1 MEFINDDMV
10 NSLNKTKESLI
21 EYGRWLEKFT
31 QDNNLDS
38 YDQYLIQGGVNWR
51 KERNKH
57 IKDELV
63 GFLVNIK
70 NEGVNLAIINDDDI
84 IRTNDFTFRFAE
96 DNTTLHI
103 IIEDSGL
110 IINIPI
116 KDQVF
121 ELGTSNIK
129 LGAYELEEELW

>member
-10 NSLNKTKESLI
+10 NSLNKTKESFI

-31 QDNNLDS
+31 QDNNLDT
-38 YDQYLIQGGVNWR
+38 YDQYLIQGGINWR

-57 IKDELV
+57 IRDELV

-70 NEGVNLAIINDDDI
+70 NEGVNLAIINGDDI
-84 IRTNDFTFRFAE
+84 IRIKDFTFRFAE

-110 IINIPI
+110 VINIPI

-121 ELGTSNIK
+121 TLSISNIR

>member
-1 MEFINDDMV
+1 MEFINEDMV
-10 NSLNKTKESLI
+10 NSLNKSKENFI

-31 QDNNLDS
+31 QDNNLDT
-38 YDQYLIQGGVNWR
+38 YDQYLMQGGVNWR

-70 NEGVNLAIINDDDI
+70 NEGANLAIINGEDI

-96 DNTTLHI
+96 DNATLHI
-103 IIEDSGL
+103 VIEESGL
-110 IINIPI
+110 VINIPI

>member
-10 NSLNKTKESLI
+10 NSLNKSKENFI
-21 EYGRWLEKFT
+21 EYGRWLEKFR

-38 YDQYLIQGGVNWR
+38 YDQYLMQGGINWR

-70 NEGVNLAIINDDDI
+70 NESVNLAIINGDDV
-84 IRTNDFTFRFAE
+84 IRINDFTFRFAE

-103 IIEDSGL
+103 IEENSGL
-110 IINIPI
+110 VINMPI

-121 ELGTSNIK
+121 ELGTSTIK
-129 LGAYELEEELW
+129 LGDYELEEELW

>member
-10 NSLNKTKESLI
+10 NSLNKTKENFI

-38 YDQYLIQGGVNWR
+38 YDQYLMQGGINWR

-57 IKDELV
+57 IRDELV

-70 NEGVNLAIINDDDI
+70 NEWANLCIDNEK
-84 IRTNDFTFRFAE
+84 TNDMSFIKDFDFRFSQ
-96 DNTTLHI
+96 DNKVLHI
-103 IIEDSGL
+103 ENHNE
-110 IINIPI
+110 IINIYI
-116 KDQVF
+116 QDDDVF
-121 ELGTSNIK
+121 DVGLSTIRIGDYYLQEV
-129 LGAYELEEELW
+129 E

>member
-10 NSLNKTKESLI
+10 NSLNKSKENLI

-31 QDNNLDS
+31 QDNNLDT
-38 YDQYLIQGGVNWR
+38 YDQYLMQGGINWR

-57 IKDELV
+57 IRDELV

-70 NEGVNLAIINDDDI
+70 NEGVNLAIINDEDI

-96 DNTTLHI
+96 DNATLHI
-103 IIEDSGL
+103 VIEDSGL
-110 IINIPI
+110 VINIPI
-116 KDQVF
+116 KDKIF

-129 LGAYELEEELW
+129 LGDYELEEELW

>member
-1 MEFINDDMV
+1 MEFINENMV
-10 NSLNKTKESLI
+10 NNLNKTKENFI
-21 EYGRWLEKFT
+21 QYGRWLEKFT
-31 QDNNLDS
+31 QDNNLDT
-38 YDQYLIQGGVNWR
+38 YDQYLMQGGINWR

-70 NEGVNLAIINDDDI
+70 NEWANLAIITGDDI
-84 IRTNDFTFRFAE
+84 IRTKDFTFRFAE
-96 DNTTLHI
+96 DNTILHI
-103 IIEDSGL
+103 IEESGL
-110 IINIPI
+110 IINMPI

-121 ELGTSNIK
+121 ELNTSTIK

>member
-10 NSLNKTKESLI
+10 NSLNKTKENFI

-38 YDQYLIQGGVNWR
+38 YDQYLMQGGINWR

-57 IKDELV
+57 IRDELV

-70 NEGVNLAIINDDDI
+70 NEWANLAIIKDDNVVRI
-84 IRTNDFTFRFAE
+84 KDFTFRFAE
-96 DNTTLHI
+96 DNATLHI

-121 ELGTSNIK
+121 ELGTSTIK

>member
-1 MEFINDDMV
+1 MEFINEDMV
-10 NSLNKTKESLI
+10 NSLNKSKENFI

-103 IIEDSGL
+103 IEENSGL

-121 ELGTSNIK
+121 ELGTSTIK
-129 LGAYELEEELW
+129 LDAYELEEELW